1 MNDSK
6 KTIYEFIITIVILL
20 IFSVG
25 LLFIT
30 VFARAQWKTGL
41 TKTVR
46 TVLIPFEKEYEV
58 IDFLPEKTPFAVSS
72 AVFKLRKKGYPNN
85 DCYAVII
92 KSTAMYGAM
101 PLVYIFDGDE
111 YIFAGK
117 VYDFSSEIKLPQ
129 PILDF
134 WAKRAKLLL
143 PVQKVETN

>member
-6 KTIYEFIITIVILL
+6 KNINEFIITIVLL
-20 IFSVG
+20 LVLSIG

-30 VFARAQWKTGL
+30 AYARTQWKTGL
-41 TKTVR
+41 AKTVR
-46 TVLIPFEKEYEV
+46 TVLVPFEKDYEV
-58 IDFLPEKTPFAVSS
+58 LDFVPQKTPFAVSS
-72 AVFKLRKKGYPNN
+72 AVFKLRKKGYPND

-117 VYDFSSEIKLPQ
+117 AYDFSSEIKLPL

-143 PVQKVETN
+143 PVQKAETK

>member
-1 MNDSK
+1 MNDNK
-6 KTIYEFIITIVILL
+6 KNIYEFIITIIVLL
-20 IFSVG
+20 LFSIG

-30 VFARAQWKTGL
+30 TFARTQWKTGL
-41 TKTVR
+41 AKTVR
-46 TVLIPFEKEYEV
+46 TVLSPYENEYEV
-58 IDFLPEKTPFAVSS
+58 LDFVPEKTPFAISS
-72 AVFKLRKKGYPNN
+72 AVFTLRKKGYPN
-85 DCYAVII
+85 DECYAVII
-92 KSTAMYGAM
+92 KATAMYGAM

-143 PVQKVETN
+143 PVQKVGTK

>member
-1 MNDSK
+1 MSDRK
-6 KTIYEFIITIVILL
+6 KNIHEFIIIVVPLL

-30 VFARAQWKTGL
+30 SFARTQWKTGL
-41 TKTVR
+41 AKIVQ
-46 TVLIPFEKEYEV
+46 TVLVPFENDYEV
-58 IDFLPEKTPFAVSS
+58 LEFVPAKTPFAVSS
-72 AVFKLRKKGYPNN
+72 AVFKLRKKGHPNE

-101 PLVYIFDGDE
+101 PLVYIFDGNE

-117 VYDFSSEIKLPQ
+117 AYDFNSEIRLPQ

-134 WAKRAKLLL
+134 WAKRARLLI
-143 PVQKVETN
+143 PAQKVETK

>member
-1 MNDSK
+1 MNDNK
-6 KTIYEFIITIVILL
+6 KNIHEFIITVVPLL

-30 VFARAQWKTGL
+30 AFARTQWQNGL
-41 TKTVR
+41 EKTVR
-46 TVLIPFEKEYEV
+46 TVLIPFENEYEV
-58 IDFLPEKTPFAVSS
+58 KDFVQTKTPFAVSS
-72 AVFKLRKKGYPNN
+72 AVFKLRKKTSPND

-101 PLVYIFDGDE
+101 PLVYIFDGED

-134 WAKRAKLLL
+134 WAKRARLLL
-143 PVQKVETN
+143 PVQKGGN

>member
-6 KTIYEFIITIVILL
+6 KNINEFIITIVLL
-20 IFSVG
+20 LVLSIG

-30 VFARAQWKTGL
+30 AYARTQWKTGL
-41 TKTVR
+41 AKTVR
-46 TVLIPFEKEYEV
+46 TVLVPFEKEYEV
-58 IDFLPEKTPFAVSS
+58 LDFIPEKTPFAVSS
-72 AVFKLRKKGYPNN
+72 AVFKLRKKGYPN
-85 DCYAVII
+85 DACYAVII

-134 WAKRAKLLL
+134 WAKRARLLL
-143 PVQKVETN
+143 PVQKGGN